1 MVFLLMFGDRM
12 NKPAKKKRCKACGE
26 DFTPMLSTAKVCSMA
41 CALDHVKADS
51 AKKQRKES
59 VKRKKEFLD
68 NDIKFQKA
76 KAQKVFN
83 EYIRLRDAGL
93 GCVSCDKGPDWH
105 GQWHAGHYKTVGARA
120 DLRFNEDNCH
130 KQCSVCNNHLSG
142 NLVEYR
148 NKLIYERIGMARV
161 QELETEWKPNHY
173 RAEDYREI
181 TKKYAE
187 KVKLLKQSQQ

>member
-1 MVFLLMFGDRM
+1 M
-12 NKPAKKKRCKACGE
+12 NKPVKKKRCKACGE
-26 DFTPMLSTAKVCSMA
+26 EFTAMLSTAKVCSMA

-68 NDIKFQKA
+68 SDVKFQKA

-83 EYIRLRDAGL
+83 EYIRLRDADL
-93 GCVSCDKGPDWH
+93 GCVSCDKGPDWQ

-142 NLVEYR
+142 NLVAYR
-148 NKLIYERIGMARV
+148 DELIRRIGIAAVER
-161 QELETEWKPNHY
+161 LEKDAPPMRC
-173 RAEDYREI
+173 RAEDYRGI
-181 TKKYAE
+181 AYRYSE